1 MAFCMAVVIGFSKI
15 FGNGNSIVGVVVL
28 LCVMAFRFADFGIR
42 TPHAMGALTLM
53 FAILTFG
60 PRLAN
65 AGGLVQEFLVN
76 TVCILL
82 LMVLGCHNVVMFNH
96 STLLLCYLLLY
107 GYDVTGDLY
116 IQRLIAMGI
125 GAAATLIV
133 YYRNHRKKVYK
144 RSLGDI
150 FKEFDIHSLRTRW
163 QITMVFGVTT
173 AMLIAGLLHVPRR
186 MWIGIAAMSIL
197 VPFHEDAKK
206 RAKSRVPM

>member
-1 MAFCMAVVIGFSKI
+1 
-15 FGNGNSIVGVVVL
+15 
-28 LCVMAFRFADFGIR
+28 
-42 TPHAMGALTLM
+42 M

-133 YYRNHRKKVYK
+133 YYRNHRKKYINAAWGIFL
-144 RSLGDI
+144 RSLISIPCGRDGR
-150 FKEFDIHSLRTRW
+150 SLW
-163 QITMVFGVTT
+163 YSVSQQ
-173 AMLIAGLLHVPRR
+173 PC
-186 MWIGIAAMSIL
+186 
-197 VPFHEDAKK
+197 
-206 RAKSRVPM
+206 